1 MYHPCYFRSDCEIL
15 HITGCFLSFLLLCLV
30 PSFVRPVLV
39 CRYASPRPATA
50 WYFLTSYKTLW
61 LSPFPDMCFYILIN
75 VLWLL
80 VYWIVTSI
88 SLTSHF
94 ITIILHF
101 VCFACFQTLKS
112 LILNFVRPIIYNW
125 GYSLY
130 LTGLSLVFFIDF
142 RVFSNLCLTSMI
154 LKSLLF
160 YKFWRNFLTILLLW
174 LLSLILL

>member
-1 MYHPCYFRSDCEIL
+1 MNDNSTASFISPCIYIISSTCLLASLWTTF
-15 HITGCFLSFLLLCLV
+15 ITVLIIVPRLVVPSMLFQVWLWNSPHYWMFSSFLLLCLV
-30 PSFVRPVLV
+30 PSFARPMLA

-61 LSPFPDMCFYILIN
+61 LSPFPDMYFYVLIN

-112 LILNFVRPIIYNW
+112 LILN
-125 GYSLY
+125 
-130 LTGLSLVFFIDF
+130 
-142 RVFSNLCLTSMI
+142 LCEAYYT
-154 LKSLLF
+154 
-160 YKFWRNFLTILLLW
+160 
-174 LLSLILL
+174 